1 MPRPWGQ
8 NDRFYVHLSKK
19 MNFLSHY
26 YFDQS
31 SDSYTVLGTLLP
43 DLTANAQKEWK
54 LYPQKNPQLFE
65 NDVDLKAILG
75 GWNRHLAVDKYF
87 HNSIFFTTH
96 SHQLSA
102 KLRPILQ
109 NSPVKAY
116 FLAHISLELLLDG
129 LLLKNNKVSTEA
141 FYSHLAAC
149 NAKKIVQFLELNLV
163 EDTQPFTLYFERF
176 CSSAYLNSYRETEKI
191 AYALHRI
198 CLRVWP
204 ESLTEA
210 EQIKITKVLVAYQRE
225 LESVYFEIFTEISSA
240 LAIETKHE

>member
-1 MPRPWGQ
+1 MVK
-8 NDRFYVHLSKK
+8 NDAFYVLLSKK

-26 YFDQS
+26 YFDQN
-31 SDSYTVLGTLLP
+31 SDAYTVLGTLLP

-65 NDVDLKAILG
+65 NDTELNAIFE
-75 GWNRHLAVDKYF
+75 GWMRHLAVDKHF
-87 HNSIFFTTH
+87 HNSNFFTTH
-96 SHQLSA
+96 SQQLSA

-149 NAKKIVQFLELNLV
+149 DVNKIVQFLELNLV

-176 CSSAYLNSYRETEKI
+176 CSSAYLNSYQETEKI
-191 AYALHRI
+191 AYALNRI
-198 CLRVWP
+198 CLRLWP
-204 ESLTEA
+204 EALNQA
-210 EQIKITKVLVAYQRE
+210 EQEQITEVLVTYQAE
-225 LESVYFEIFTEISSA
+225 LAPIYFEIFTEISGA
-240 LAIETKHE
+240 LALETKQ

>member
-1 MPRPWGQ
+1 MVK
-8 NDRFYVHLSKK
+8 NDAFCVHLSYK

-26 YFDQS
+26 YFDQT
-31 SDSYTVLGTLLP
+31 SDAYTVLGTLLP

-54 LYPQKNPQLFE
+54 LYPQKNPELFE
-65 NDVDLKAILG
+65 NDAELKAILK
-75 GWNRHLAVDKYF
+75 GWMRHLAVDKHF
-87 HNSIFFTTH
+87 HNSDFFITH
-96 SHQLSA
+96 SRQLSA
-102 KLRPILQ
+102 RLRPVLQ

-149 NAKKIVQFLELNLV
+149 DVKKIVEFLELNLV
-163 EDTQPFTLYFERF
+163 GDTQPFTLYFERF

-204 ESLTEA
+204 ESLTQTEQ
-210 EQIKITKVLVAYQRE
+210 EQITEVLVAYHME
-225 LESVYFEIFTEISSA
+225 LESEYFEIFTEISSA

>member
-1 MPRPWGQ
+1 
-8 NDRFYVHLSKK
+8 

-26 YFDQS
+26 YFDQN
-31 SDSYTVLGTLLP
+31 SDAYTVLGTLLT

-65 NDVDLKAILG
+65 NDTELNAIFE
-75 GWNRHLAVDKYF
+75 GWMRHLAVDKHF
-87 HNSIFFTTH
+87 HNSNFFTTH
-96 SHQLSA
+96 SQQLSA

-141 FYSHLAAC
+141 FYQKLGAC
-149 NAKKIVQFLELNLV
+149 TLQKISTFLTLNNIK
-163 EDTQPFTLYFERF
+163 DTQPFILFFERF
-176 CSSAYLNSYRETEKI
+176 CSSAYLNSYLETEKI

-204 ESLTEA
+204 ESLTKA
-210 EQIKITKVLVAYQRE
+210 EQEQITDVLVAYQRE

-240 LAIETKHE
+240 LALETKQ

>member
-1 MPRPWGQ
+1 
-8 NDRFYVHLSKK
+8 

-65 NDVDLKAILG
+65 NDTELNAIFK
-75 GWNRHLAVDKYF
+75 GWMRHLAVDKHF
-87 HNSIFFTTH
+87 HNSNFFTTH
-96 SHQLSA
+96 SQQLSA
-102 KLRPILQ
+102 KLRPVLQ

-149 NAKKIVQFLELNLV
+149 DVKKITEFLELNLV

-176 CSSAYLNSYRETEKI
+176 CSRAYLNSYRETEKI

-204 ESLTEA
+204 ESLTQA
-210 EQIKITKVLVAYQRE
+210 EQEEITKVLVAYQRE

-240 LAIETKHE
+240 LALETKQ

>member
-1 MPRPWGQ
+1 
-8 NDRFYVHLSKK
+8 

-54 LYPQKNPQLFE
+54 LYPQKNPQVFE
-65 NDVDLKAILG
+65 HDVELKAILR

-96 SHQLSA
+96 SQQLSA

-141 FYSHLAAC
+141 FYSHLAAYDVE
-149 NAKKIVQFLELNLV
+149 KIVQFLELNLV
-163 EDTQPFTLYFERF
+163 EDTRPFTLYFERF

-204 ESLTEA
+204 ESLTEV
-210 EQIKITKVLVAYQRE
+210 EQEEITEILVAYQRE

-240 LAIETKHE
+240 LALETKQ

>member
-1 MPRPWGQ
+1 
-8 NDRFYVHLSKK
+8 

-31 SDSYTVLGTLLP
+31 SDAYTVLGTLLP

-54 LYPQKNPQLFE
+54 LHPQKNPQLFE
-65 NDVDLKAILG
+65 NDAELNAILK
-75 GWNRHLAVDKYF
+75 GWMRHLAVDKHF
-87 HNSIFFTTH
+87 HNSIFFNTH

-102 KLRPILQ
+102 KLRPILR

-129 LLLKNNKVSTEA
+129 MLLKNNKVSTEA

-149 NAKKIVQFLELNLV
+149 DLKKIVEFLELNLV

-204 ESLTEA
+204 EALTQTEQ
-210 EQIKITKVLVAYQRE
+210 EQITEVLVAYQDE
-225 LESVYFEIFTEISSA
+225 LAPVYMEIFNEISAA
-240 LAIETKHE
+240 LAFETKP

>member
-1 MPRPWGQ
+1 
-8 NDRFYVHLSKK
+8 

-31 SDSYTVLGTLLP
+31 SNSYTVLGTLLP
-43 DLTANAQKEWK
+43 DLTANAQKDWK

-65 NDVDLKAILG
+65 NDAELKAILR
-75 GWNRHLAVDKYF
+75 GWNRHLAVDKHF
-87 HNSIFFTTH
+87 HNSDFFNTH
-96 SHQLSA
+96 SQQLSA
-102 KLRPILQ
+102 RLRPILL

-129 LLLKNNKVSTEA
+129 LLLNNNKVSTEA

-191 AYALHRI
+191 AYALNRI

-210 EQIKITKVLVAYQRE
+210 EQIEITKVLVAYQRE

>member
-1 MPRPWGQ
+1 
-8 NDRFYVHLSKK
+8 
-19 MNFLSHY
+19 
-26 YFDQS
+26 
-31 SDSYTVLGTLLP
+31 LP
-43 DLTANAQKEWK
+43 DLTANAQKDWK
-54 LYPQKNPQLFE
+54 LYPQKNPELFK
-65 NDVDLKAILG
+65 NDINLKAILG

-96 SHQLSA
+96 SQQLSA
-102 KLRPILQ
+102 KLRPILR

-149 NAKKIVQFLELNLV
+149 DVKKITEFLELNLV

-210 EQIKITKVLVAYQRE
+210 EQVEITKVLVAYQDE
-225 LESVYFEIFTEISSA
+225 LAPVYLEIFNEISAA
-240 LAIETKHE
+240 LALERNHE

>member
-1 MPRPWGQ
+1 MAK
-8 NDRFYVHLSKK
+8 NEAFCVHLIQK

-26 YFDQS
+26 YFDQT
-31 SDSYTVLGTLLP
+31 SDAYTVLGTLLP

-65 NDVDLKAILG
+65 NDAELNAILK
-75 GWNRHLAVDKYF
+75 GWNRHLTVDKYF

-96 SHQLSA
+96 SQQLSA
-102 KLRPILQ
+102 RLRPILQ

-129 LLLKNNKVSTEA
+129 LLLKDNKVNTEDFYQKLGACTLQKIST
-141 FYSHLAAC
+141 
-149 NAKKIVQFLELNLV
+149 FLTLNNIK
-163 EDTQPFTLYFERF
+163 DTQPFILFFERF

-198 CLRVWP
+198 CLRLWP
-204 ESLTEA
+204 EALNQA
-210 EQIKITKVLVAYQRE
+210 EQEQITEVLVTYQAE
-225 LESVYFEIFTEISSA
+225 LAPVYFGIFTEISAA
-240 LAIETKHE
+240 LALETKQ